1 MSSRR
6 GRLRAGDTGGD
17 TRATRGN
24 TMRATW
30 GNTTRTTRG
39 NTTRA
44 TRGDAMRGKG
54 TSRWDTCEKKGEQS
68 SNEKEKKKK
77 IKNAPG
83 TASRHAFVSGRVQH
97 REKNPT
103 PTRL

>member
-1 MSSRR
+1 MREVVASSRR

-24 TMRATW
+24 TTRAMR

-44 TRGDAMRGKG
+44 TRGDVTHGKG

-68 SNEKEKKKK
+68 ANEKEKEKEKDKKRTRYSVTPCIRERK
-77 IKNAPG
+77 G
-83 TASRHAFVSGRVQH
+83 TA
-97 REKNPT
+97 
-103 PTRL
+103 L